1 MSNGKKFI
9 EFTEEELRLLQKGG
23 DVEPW
28 QKWGPYVTERA
39 WGTVREDY
47 SKDGNAWD
55 HFTYEMAPYRAYRW
69 GEDGIAGI
77 CDRYQTLAMTQAFW
91 NGKDPILKER
101 LYGLGTH
108 KANHGEDVKEYY
120 YYLDSLPSHAYM
132 RYLYKYPCAEFPYEE
147 LAKENQS
154 RHIGDREFELV
165 DTGIFKDN
173 RYFDI
178 TIEYAKAGKDDIC
191 VKIEIQNRSA
201 KEESIHVIPQLIFR
215 NTWGWS
221 DEKLPEPILKRSD
234 HEPINAH
241 CIEADDSMT
250 APPARLSFD
259 YHLGKRYFYADERAE
274 VLFTDNET
282 NREHLY
288 NEKNIRPYTKDAF
301 HRYIILGE
309 KDKVNP
315 TQKGTKACFYFRD
328 LKIPAGGSKSLYL
341 RLSNMEHTHPL
352 TGVEEIIHKRKAQ
365 ADEYYE
371 RIHPEGISDEEKL
384 IQRQALAGMLWSKQ
398 IYLYDVN
405 LWLRG
410 DDPESPPPDSR
421 KNIRNTHWKHLISKR
436 ILSMPD
442 KWEYPWFAA
451 WDLAFHCISFALVDM
466 DFAKEQLWFL
476 LFDQFQHPNGQVP
489 AYEWEFSDLNPP
501 VQGWA
506 ALRLFYMEEEK
517 TGKRDIDFLKKC
529 FHKLLLNFV
538 WWVNKV
544 DAKGNNVFEGGFLG
558 MDNITVIDR
567 SQAIPGG
574 GKLEQS
580 DGTGWMGFFCL
591 NLMRMALELSK
602 KDSVYEGM
610 AVKFYEHF
618 VYISNA
624 LVNAENREVQN
635 WDEKDGFFYD
645 VLSGC
650 DTNDHVRIKVR
661 SMVGLIP
668 LYAVDCITSQDLEDF
683 KEFAE
688 SFKWFSKNRTDLCK
702 HCVTPIEEGGK
713 TKYVLTLM
721 EMDKV
726 KRVLEKAWDPKE
738 FRSEY
743 GLRSLSKFHEEN
755 PYELLGNRIKYEPAE
770 AESILMGGNSN
781 WRGPLWFP
789 TSFLFIEALK
799 NLHTHTGDLI
809 KIDGKNPHE
818 MASYFAHAMIN
829 LFKRGADGKR
839 PIYGDYDLFQTDPHF
854 QDLILFY
861 EHFHG
866 DTGRGLGA
874 SHQTGWTGLVANL
887 IDEWCRR

>member
-1 MSNGKKFI
+1 MSNNKKFI

-23 DVEPW
+23 DIEPW
-28 QKWGPYVTERA
+28 QKWGPYVSDRE

-77 CDRYQTLAMTQAFW
+77 CDRYQILVMAQAFW
-91 NGKDPILKER
+91 NGNDPILKER
-101 LYGLGTH
+101 LYGLGTN

-132 RYLYKYPCAEFPYEE
+132 RYLYKYPCGEFPYEE
-147 LAKENQS
+147 LAKENQN
-154 RHIGDREFELV
+154 RHIEDREFELL

-178 TIEYAKAGKDDIC
+178 TIEYAKAGKNDIC

-201 KEESIHVIPQLIFR
+201 MEESIHVIPQLIFR

-221 DEKLPEPILKRSD
+221 NEKLPEPILKRSD

-250 APPARLSFD
+250 TPPARLSFD

-288 NEKNIRPYTKDAF
+288 NEKNTRPYTKDAF
-301 HRYIILGE
+301 HRYIVMGE
-309 KDKVNP
+309 KDKVSP
-315 TQKGTKACFYFRD
+315 KEAGTKACFYFRD
-328 LKIPAGGSKSLYL
+328 LKIPAGGSESLYL
-341 RLSNMEHTHPL
+341 RLSNMEYSHPL
-352 TGVEEIIHKRKAQ
+352 TGVEEIIHNRKAQ
-365 ADEYYE
+365 ADEYYD
-371 RIHPEGISDEEKL
+371 RIHPKGISDEEKL

-410 DDPESPPPDSR
+410 DDPKKLPPDLR

-506 ALRLFYMEEEK
+506 ALRLFYMEEAK

-544 DAKGNNVFEGGFLG
+544 DAKGSNVFEGGFLG

-610 AVKFYEHF
+610 AIKFYEHF

-645 VLSGC
+645 VLSRSE
-650 DTNDHVRIKVR
+650 TNDHVRIKVR

-668 LYAVDCITSQDLEDF
+668 LYAVDCITSKDLEDF

-702 HCVTPIEEGGK
+702 HCVTPIEEDGK

-726 KRVLEKAWDPKE
+726 KKVLEKAWDPKE

-743 GLRSLSKFHEEN
+743 GLRSLSKFHEKK
-755 PYELLGNRIKYEPAE
+755 PYELLGHRIKYEPAE

-809 KIDGKNPHE
+809 KIDGKNPYD
-818 MASYFAHAMIN
+818 MANYFAHAMIN
-829 LFKRGADGKR
+829 LFKKGADGNR
-839 PIYGDYDLFQTDPHF
+839 PIYGDYELFQTDPHF

-887 IDEWCRR
+887 IDEWCGH

>member
-1 MSNGKKFI
+1 MK
-9 EFTEEELRLLQKGG
+9 
-23 DVEPW
+23 
-28 QKWGPYVTERA
+28 
-39 WGTVREDY
+39 
-47 SKDGNAWD
+47 
-55 HFTYEMAPYRAYRW
+55 
-69 GEDGIAGI
+69 
-77 CDRYQTLAMTQAFW
+77 
-91 NGKDPILKER
+91 
-101 LYGLGTH
+101 
-108 KANHGEDVKEYY
+108 
-120 YYLDSLPSHAYM
+120 
-132 RYLYKYPCAEFPYEE
+132 
-147 LAKENQS
+147 
-154 RHIGDREFELV
+154 
-165 DTGIFKDN
+165 
-173 RYFDI
+173 
-178 TIEYAKAGKDDIC
+178 
-191 VKIEIQNRSA
+191 
-201 KEESIHVIPQLIFR
+201 
-215 NTWGWS
+215 
-221 DEKLPEPILKRSD
+221 
-234 HEPINAH
+234 
-241 CIEADDSMT
+241 
-250 APPARLSFD
+250 
-259 YHLGKRYFYADERAE
+259 
-274 VLFTDNET
+274 
-282 NREHLY
+282 
-288 NEKNIRPYTKDAF
+288 
-301 HRYIILGE
+301 
-309 KDKVNP
+309 
-315 TQKGTKACFYFRD
+315 
-328 LKIPAGGSKSLYL
+328 KSL
-341 RLSNMEHTHPL
+341 S
-352 TGVEEIIHKRKAQ
+352 K
-365 ADEYYE
+365 
-371 RIHPEGISDEEKL
+371 
-384 IQRQALAGMLWSKQ
+384 RQALAGMLWSKQ

-410 DDPESPPPDSR
+410 DDPRIPPPESR
-421 KNIRNTHWKHLISKR
+421 KHLRNTHWKHLISKR

-466 DFAKEQLWFL
+466 SFAKEQLCFL

-506 ALRLFYMEEEK
+506 ALRLFYMEEKK
-517 TGKRDIDFLKKC
+517 TGKQDLDFLKKC

-567 SQAIPGG
+567 SHKIPGE

-591 NLMRMALELSK
+591 NLMRIALELSK
-602 KDSVYEGM
+602 QDSVYEGM
-610 AVKFYEHF
+610 AIKFYEHF

-635 WDEKDGFFYD
+635 WDDNEGFFYD
-645 VLSGC
+645 VLSGS
-650 DTNDHVRIKVR
+650 DTKDHVRIKVR

-668 LYAVDCITSQDLEDF
+668 LYAVDCITSEDLENF

-702 HCVTPIEEGGK
+702 HCVTPIEENGK

-721 EMDKV
+721 EMEKV
-726 KRVLEKAWDPKE
+726 KRVLKRAWDPKE

-770 AESILMGGNSN
+770 AQSILMGGNSN

-809 KIDGKNPHE
+809 KIDGKNPHD
-818 MASYFAHAMIN
+818 MANYFAHAMIN
-829 LFKRGADGKR
+829 LFKKGPDGKR
-839 PIYGDYDLFQTDPHF
+839 PIYGDYDLLQTDPHF

-887 IDEWCRR
+887 IDEWCSP

>member
-1 MSNGKKFI
+1 MSNGNKFI
-9 EFTEEELRLLQKGG
+9 EFNEEELRLLQKGG

-154 RHIGDREFELV
+154 RHIEDREFELV

-301 HRYIILGE
+301 HRYIILEE

-315 TQKGTKACFYFRD
+315 KQKGTKACFYFRD

-341 RLSNMEHTHPL
+341 RLSNMEYTHPL

-421 KNIRNTHWKHLISKR
+421 KNIRNIHWKHLISKR

-506 ALRLFYMEEEK
+506 ALRLFHMEEEK

-661 SMVGLIP
+661 SMVGLVP
-668 LYAVDCITSQDLEDF
+668 LYAVDCITSKDLEDF

-702 HCVTPIEEGGK
+702 HCVTPIEEEGK

-799 NLHTHTGDLI
+799 NLHMHTGNLI

-829 LFKRGADGKR
+829 LFKKGADGKR